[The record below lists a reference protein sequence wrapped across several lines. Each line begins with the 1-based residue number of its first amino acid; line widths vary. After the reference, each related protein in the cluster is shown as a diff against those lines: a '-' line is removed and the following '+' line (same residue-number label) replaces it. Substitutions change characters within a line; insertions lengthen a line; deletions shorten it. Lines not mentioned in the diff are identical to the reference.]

1 MEEYNERFTKMNL
14 VLFDDALEHLTRL
27 HRVMRMHRGHAMVV
41 GVGGCGKNSLTRL
54 AAFTAGK
61 CNNLRVVSI
70 NITRLNLVCCLGLF
84 HSTF

>member
-1 MEEYNERFTKMNL
+1 MVEEYNERFTKMNL

-54 AAFTAGK
+54 AAFTAGIYVSY
-61 CNNLRVVSI
+61 VVI
-70 NITRLNLVCCLGLF
+70 F
-84 HSTF
+84 HLKKLTVT